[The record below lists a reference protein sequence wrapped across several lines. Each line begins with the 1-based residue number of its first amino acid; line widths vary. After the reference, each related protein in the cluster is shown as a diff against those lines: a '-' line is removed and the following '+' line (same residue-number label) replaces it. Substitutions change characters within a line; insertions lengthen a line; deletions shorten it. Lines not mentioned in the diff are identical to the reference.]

1 MPTIMDYKS
10 STLPTWCP
18 GCGNFGILN
27 GLKKAL
33 AEAGLEPHRVQ
44 IVSGI
49 GCGSKMPHYMKA
61 NGLHTLHGRALP
73 VATGARLARHDMP
86 VIVVHGDGDGY
97 GMGGNHFIHA
107 ARRNIGLVDLVQ
119 NNHIYGLTTGQYSPT
134 SPPGRVTKTSPA
146 PVGAIDRPINP
157 LTLALAAGATFVA
170 RAYPLDAVHFAGIIR
185 AALDHRGYALID
197 VAQVCV
203 SFNPEL
209 SYEWYNERVYKA
221 DEQDGYDPTDRAAAM
236 ALADEWDD
244 KIPTGI
250 LYQDESVP
258 SYEERVPALAEGPLV
273 ERSPRSLESLEA
285 VKREFL

>member
-1 MPTIMDYKS
+1 MPTILDYKS
-10 STLPTWCP
+10 ATMPTWCP

-33 AEAGLEPHRVQ
+33 AEADLEPHRVQ

-49 GCGSKMPHYMKA
+49 GCGSKIPHYMKV
-61 NGLHTLHGRALP
+61 NGLHTLHGRGVP
-73 VATGARLARHDMP
+73 VATGARLANHGMP

-157 LTLALAAGATFVA
+157 LMLALAAGATFVA
-170 RAYPLDAVHFAGIIR
+170 RAYPLDAEHFAGIIR
-185 AALDHRGYALID
+185 AALEHRGYALID
-197 VAQVCV
+197 IAQVCV

-209 SYEWYNERVYKA
+209 SYAWYNERVYKV
-221 DEQDGYDPTDRAAAM
+221 EQGEGYDPTDRAAAM
-236 ALADEWDD
+236 ALAEEWEA

-250 LYQDESVP
+250 LYQDETVP
-258 SYEERVPALAEGPLV
+258 AYEERVPALAAGPLV
-273 ERSPRSLESLEA
+273 EQAPRSLESLEA